1 MIIGERRLIC
11 GRERGKKKEKEKKG
25 GKGRGRKNKERKRG
39 TYDSHRHTR
48 MHSREC
54 TPHTGMR
61 ARARAHT
68 HTHTH
73 AHACARNHFSLH
85 FLTRGCSRI
94 PQALDNTFPPPPPP
108 ILQAETN
115 IKRHGNMTHTY
126 VTHVICSLIGIN
138 LLRPCMRGEYRLGDK

>member
-11 GRERGKKKEKEKKG
+11 GRETGKKKEKEKKG

-61 ARARAHT
+61 ARARAHA
-68 HTHTH
+68 HSH
-73 AHACARNHFSLH
+73 ARARVCAKP
-85 FLTRGCSRI
+85 FLTSLSHSRMLEDTASTR
-94 PQALDNTFPPPPPP
+94 QYVSAPPPP